1 MPYRSERPMS
11 NDRQDD
17 KESRR
22 RQHESGRVV
31 FDDRGNSVWQWDETK
46 GPVVD
51 ETGELSNL
59 LVPDLE
65 IEGAADEAAEQFNP
79 YNRDPTIRGRRSP
92 LLKALADPMSSK
104 TPTVEPGEEKEELFE
119 LLKQRSRSRRS

>member
-1 MPYRSERPMS
+1 MS

-17 KESRR
+17 KEGRR
-22 RQHESGRVV
+22 PQHESGRVV
-31 FDDRGNSVWQWDETK
+31 FDDRGNSVWQWDERK
-46 GPVVD
+46 GPAVD
-51 ETGELSNL
+51 ETGELSKL

-92 LLKALADPMSSK
+92 MLKDLADANKVPPVTRAAES
-104 TPTVEPGEEKEELFE
+104 GDEKEQLFE

>member
-1 MPYRSERPMS
+1 MS

-22 RQHESGRVV
+22 TRHQSGRVT

-51 ETGELSNL
+51 ETGELSKL
-59 LVPDLE
+59 LVPDFE

-92 LLKALADPMSSK
+92 MLRDLADPVSPE
-104 TPTVEPGEEKEELFE
+104 TPAVGSGDEKEELFE